1 MIQRVL
7 AVLLGLVF
15 FVLAFVFVS
24 VVLAVGLAVGV
35 TLAAWLWWRGK
46 GRVSVRTTQTT
57 RTTGRVIDGEYREVK
72 ERTYHLKP

>member
-24 VVLAVGLAVGV
+24 VVLAIALAVGL
-35 TLAAWLWWRGK
+35 TLAALLWWRGK
-46 GRVSVRTTQTT
+46 GRVSIRTT
-57 RTTGRVIDGEYREVK
+57 RTTGRVIDGEYQVVK
-72 ERTYHLKP
+72 DRTYHLKP